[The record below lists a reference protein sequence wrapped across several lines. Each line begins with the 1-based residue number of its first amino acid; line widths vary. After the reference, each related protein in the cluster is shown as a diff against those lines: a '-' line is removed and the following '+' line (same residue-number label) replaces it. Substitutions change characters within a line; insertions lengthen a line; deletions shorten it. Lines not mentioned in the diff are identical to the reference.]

1 MGKRFFIVLLF
12 LMVFRF
18 WSFGQTVS
26 DFLKAKEKLEFTN
39 DFKHNLVE
47 TAKLFVGIPYVA
59 GTLEKAP
66 EQLVIDFTGLDC
78 ITFVENAI
86 ALTLAKD
93 ESNYRHILQNLR
105 YRQGIIDG
113 YPSRIHYL
121 SEWLVRIGRQGIFTQ
136 INNGGDLCF
145 EPDLHFMSSNP
156 KYYAA
161 LKNDSTAVNA
171 IAKKEAA
178 FNDMKIGFHFYS
190 KNAFEDRLLQHG
202 DIVAFKSKKEGL
214 DFDHLGLVVV
224 ENGQKLL
231 LHASLDYKKVLIT
244 KESVKDYLMR
254 IKKFDGV
261 SIVR

>member
-66 EQLVIDFTGLDC
+66 EQLVIDFKGLDC